1 MDESFGYTR
10 MINCKN
16 LDRYEEGWTERYVW
30 FSPRFWG
37 RQIREVDC
45 PIRIEKFGAKTWQ
58 VTHCPTPKW
67 NPFLQTRTYNDKG
80 MSVLDRFVNIIF
92 DRVELE
98 NQCPRSY
105 RASTSLFQSYEG
117 LYLSRAPAGLSLL
130 IVTSF
135 FFLSNLYIDTW
146 QPQWKPGDSS
156 LLRPIARLAATISRA
171 RVGQEVR

>member
-1 MDESFGYTR
+1 
-10 MINCKN
+10 
-16 LDRYEEGWTERYVW
+16 
-30 FSPRFWG
+30 
-37 RQIREVDC
+37 
-45 PIRIEKFGAKTWQ
+45 
-58 VTHCPTPKW
+58 
-67 NPFLQTRTYNDKG
+67 

-98 NQCPRSY
+98 NQRPRSH

-146 QPQWKPGDSS
+146 QPQ
-156 LLRPIARLAATISRA
+156 
-171 RVGQEVR
+171 